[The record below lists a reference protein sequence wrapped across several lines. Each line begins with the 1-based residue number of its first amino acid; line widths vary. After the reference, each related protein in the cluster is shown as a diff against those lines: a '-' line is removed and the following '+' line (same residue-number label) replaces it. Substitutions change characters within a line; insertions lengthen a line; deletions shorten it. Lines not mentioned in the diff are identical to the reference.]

1 MPKRLQRCAF
11 VGAILSCC
19 FAGSIQA
26 SDSAGDR
33 YIGLA
38 FENDLFAHVDDYY
51 SNGIRLTYLSAK
63 NDVWHWLRKTASLMP
78 MIDADA
84 DMRVEH
90 ALGQEIYTPRDL
102 SAAPPD
108 PNDRPYAGWL
118 YYSLG
123 VTAEQEKLLDQLQL
137 TVGIVGPDAQAD
149 AVQRTAHHLF
159 GGEAPKGWDYQLKN
173 EPGINA
179 GYFRTWRK
187 AFEARTDGYE
197 FDVSP
202 YLGGMIGNVSTY
214 AAGGVTARF
223 GRNLPLD
230 YGLPRVQPSMPGGFY
245 FKPETGLHWYL
256 FGGVAGRLVARN
268 IFLEGN
274 TFERGP
280 GVDPRP
286 YVVDVSLG
294 VVVAWSRWRVAYTHI
309 LRTQEF
315 NEQNGETR
323 FGALSVSYRW

>member
-1 MPKRLQRCAF
+1 MPMRLRCCASIGALVLICLSDI
-11 VGAILSCC
+11 VGA
-19 FAGSIQA
+19 ADA
-26 SDSAGDR
+26 SGDR

-51 SNGIRLTYLSAK
+51 SNGVKLTYLSAK
-63 NDVWHWLRKTASLMP
+63 NDVWRWVRKSASLMP
-78 MIDADA
+78 TIDADA

-102 SAAPPD
+102 QARPPD

-123 VTAEQEKLLDQLQL
+123 VTAEKDKVLDQLQL
-137 TVGIVGPDAQAD
+137 TVGIVGPDAQAE
-149 AVQRTAHHLF
+149 AVQRTVHHLF

-173 EPGINA
+173 EPGINV

-187 AFEARTDGYE
+187 TFEARTDGYE
-197 FDVSP
+197 FDLSP
-202 YLGGMIGNVSTY
+202 HLGGMIGNVSTY

-245 FKPETGLHWYL
+245 FEPEAGFHWYA

-274 TFERGP
+274 TFDGGP

-294 VVVAWSRWRVAYTHI
+294 LVLAWSRWRIAYTHV

-315 NEQNGETR
+315 DEQNGETR

>member
-1 MPKRLQRCAF
+1 MPMRLRCCASIGALVLICLSDI
-11 VGAILSCC
+11 VGA
-19 FAGSIQA
+19 ADA
-26 SDSAGDR
+26 SGDR

-51 SNGIRLTYLSAK
+51 SNGVKLTYLSAK
-63 NDVWHWLRKTASLMP
+63 NDVWRWVRKSASLMP
-78 MIDADA
+78 TIDADA

-102 SAAPPD
+102 QARPPD

-123 VTAEQEKLLDQLQL
+123 VTAEKDKVLDQLQL
-137 TVGIVGPDAQAD
+137 TVGIVGPDAQAE
-149 AVQRTAHHLF
+149 AVQRTVHHLF

-173 EPGINA
+173 EPGINV

-187 AFEARTDGYE
+187 TFEARTDGYE
-197 FDVSP
+197 FDLSP
-202 YLGGMIGNVSTY
+202 HLGGMIGNVSTY
-214 AAGGVTARF
+214 A
-223 GRNLPLD
+223 
-230 YGLPRVQPSMPGGFY
+230 SMPGGFY
-245 FKPETGLHWYL
+245 FEPEAGFHWYA

-274 TFERGP
+274 TFDGGP

-294 VVVAWSRWRVAYTHI
+294 LVLAWSRWRIAYTHV

-315 NEQNGETR
+315 DEQNGETR